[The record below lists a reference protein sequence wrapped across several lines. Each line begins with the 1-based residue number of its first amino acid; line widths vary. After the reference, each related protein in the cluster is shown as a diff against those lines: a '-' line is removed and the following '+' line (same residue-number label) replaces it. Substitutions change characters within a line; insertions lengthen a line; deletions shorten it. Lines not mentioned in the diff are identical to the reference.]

1 MLTADLELARA
12 YIAHNPPPGTLLV
25 CGVTGAHLYGFP
37 SPNSDLDLKGIHLA
51 PTESLLGIDPATP
64 PHDHTEIFQGVECD
78 LTTNEAS
85 DALRLLVS
93 GNGNML
99 ERILSPLQTHETA
112 DLVSLRSLAVGSLSR
127 RYARHYGGFFRGMRR
142 ELGNGPTV
150 KGLLYAYR
158 VAFTGIHLL
167 NTGEVEPNVN
177 ALARQFGLASVI
189 TSLVAQ
195 KRSGDEHA
203 ELSVAA
209 VEEHTDTLDQLATQL
224 VAAEAASPLP
234 LECANKRAINQWLVE
249 RRLLELGTTA

>member
-1 MLTADLELARA
+1 MLTVDLELARA
-12 YIAHNPPPGTLLV
+12 YVAHNPPPGTLLL

-51 PTESLLGIDPATP
+51 NTGSLLGINPMTP

-99 ERILSPLQTHETA
+99 ERILSPLQVHEST
-112 DLVSLRSLAVGSLSR
+112 DLVELRSLAVGSLSR

-142 ELGNGPTV
+142 ELNNDPTV
-150 KGLLYAYR
+150 KSLLYAYR
-158 VAFTGIHLL
+158 VALTGIHLL
-167 NTGEVEPNVN
+167 TTGEVEPNVN
-177 ALARQFGLASVI
+177 MLAPQFGLASLI
-189 TSLVAQ
+189 TELVAQ

-203 ELSVAA
+203 ALSASA
-209 VEEHTDTLDQLATQL
+209 VTSHDGTLDYLANAL
-224 VAAEAASPLP
+224 LEAEAGSPLP
-234 LECANKRAINQWLVE
+234 IECANTTSINSWLIE
-249 RRLLELGTTA
+249 RRLRELRRPA